1 MTYIL
6 IAMTIISVAAF
17 FGMIFLWDEFPK
29 YKAYIVAGTI
39 IWFVVGVF
47 SLVGI
52 FWSIDRNEQKAC
64 HDVGGMILNDKCVG
78 VSLQTKDHQ

>member
-6 IAMTIISVAAF
+6 IAITIISAAAVF
-17 FGMIFLWDEFPK
+17 VMMFAIEEFK
-29 YKAYIVAGTI
+29 NYKVYFTI
-39 IWFVVGVF
+39 GVIICFVVAVF